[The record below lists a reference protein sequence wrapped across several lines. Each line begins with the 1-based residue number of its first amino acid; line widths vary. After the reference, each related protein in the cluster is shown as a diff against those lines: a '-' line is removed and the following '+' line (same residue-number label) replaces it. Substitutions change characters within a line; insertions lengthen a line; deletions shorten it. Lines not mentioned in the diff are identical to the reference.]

1 MLNQSKWGESS
12 SGNCGGTYEP
22 DFESE
27 DTVFEVGDGDNNAV
41 KMNGRWRERKY
52 ERYEC

>member
-1 MLNQSKWGESS
+1 MLSQSKRGESS
-12 SGNCGGTYEP
+12 SGNGGGTYEQ
-22 DFESE
+22 DLESE

-52 ERYEC
+52 EGYDC